1 MNKLIGERDEMYVW
15 EVRVRVQYEGNS
27 WSALIKDDEKSL
39 DKIKA
44 EVLKLYDIFCYYE
57 DIKREQVGIVSKV
70 DFLEDFQSF
79 KLGIDSKIEVEKV
92 KVN

>member
-1 MNKLIGERDEMYVW
+1 MYVW
-15 EVRVRVQYEGNS
+15 EVRVCVQYEGNS
-27 WSALIKDDEKSL
+27 WSVLIKDDEKSL

-44 EVLKLYDIFCYYE
+44 EVLEQYDVFCYYE
-57 DIKREQVGIVSKV
+57 DIKREQVGIVSKL

-92 KVN
+92 KVI

>member
-1 MNKLIGERDEMYVW
+1 MYVW